1 MRKHTTIDLDFLLV
15 NEAKEALGTRKTS
28 DTVHAALREA
38 VRASQRRRLLELET
52 GLTLD
57 DLGRTRAWRTSAE

>member
-1 MRKHTTIDLDFLLV
+1 MRKHTTIDLDLHLV
-15 NEAKEALGTRKTS
+15 NEAKKALGTRKTS

-57 DLGRTRAWRTSAE
+57 DLGRTRAWRTTAE

>member
-1 MRKHTTIDLDFLLV
+1 MRKHTTIDLDLHLV

-57 DLGRTRAWRTSAE
+57 DLDRTRAWRTTAE

>member
-38 VRASQRRRLLELET
+38 VRANQRRRLLELET

>member
-1 MRKHTTIDLDFLLV
+1 MRKHTTIDLDLHLV
-15 NEAKEALGTRKTS
+15 NEAKEALGTRRTS

-38 VRASQRRRLLELET
+38 VRASQRRRLLQLET

-57 DLGRTRAWRTSAE
+57 DLDRARAWRTTAE

>member
-1 MRKHTTIDLDFLLV
+1 MRKHTTIDLDLLLV

-38 VRASQRRRLLELET
+38 VRANQRRRLLELET